1 MPNQCRA
8 GKIRNTSLIVAL
20 LIGMGGCCWLW
31 PWDIGLAYEDD
42 MAADY
47 AVWALDS
54 RESAAIVRK
63 TGPHGATVIVGDGIT
78 VYGWNSDFIIAK
90 RGIADWYV
98 VEVATEKVHGP
109 LTEEQY
115 AGLRH
120 VLGVPPSLT
129 FTRNVFSRK

>member
-20 LIGMGGCCWLW
+20 LIGMGSCCCLW
-31 PWDIGLAYEDD
+31 PWDIGLAYKDD
-42 MAADY
+42 MVADY
-47 AVWALDS
+47 AVWAVDS

-63 TGPHGATVIVGDGIT
+63 TGPHGATPIVEGGIT

-90 RGIADWYV
+90 RGFAGWYI
-98 VEVATEKVHGP
+98 VEVPTEKIHGP

-115 AGLRH
+115 TELRQ
-120 VLGVPPSLT
+120 VLGVPPGLT